1 MGNTKKDTD
10 SASET
15 KKFVVNSLSPL
26 WNQMKKIPSAV
37 IELDSA
43 MVDLQLSTNAT
54 ASELELFYKNSN
66 EAAKSL
72 GISTSAVIRATSDWT
87 KLGYSMKEA
96 QSLAKSSSILSTIS
110 PGMNIDNATKTIA
123 NAMKIYG
130 IEAGD
135 TLDEIASKINIVG
148 KTLSLSNQDISAILN
163 SSASA
168 MKATN
173 TGLEETIAL
182 GSAAQSTIQN
192 AMAVADALN
201 TLSTRIQGLDGGTD
215 SLAGNLAHLNSDIYD
230 LTNHQVRIMFD
241 DSTYKDIYTILD
253 EINRVW
259 GDLTNS
265 QRSGL
270 LSKLFTP
277 EQVNTGTAIITN
289 FNQARQ
295 AMDLM
300 QNSAGNAMAQMDTVY
315 DSLEYKINRLKE
327 TSIGIGQNLIDSEG
341 MKTSIDAI
349 NKFAEVIDFLTEK
362 LGFLGTL
369 AIGGSGFLGAKGLG
383 LT

>member
-1 MGNTKKDTD
+1 M
-10 SASET
+10 
-15 KKFVVNSLSPL
+15 
-26 WNQMKKIPSAV
+26 
-37 IELDSA
+37 
-43 MVDLQLSTNAT
+43 
-54 ASELELFYKNSN
+54 
-66 EAAKSL
+66 
-72 GISTSAVIRATSDWT
+72 
-87 KLGYSMKEA
+87 
-96 QSLAKSSSILSTIS
+96 
-110 PGMNIDNATKTIA
+110 
-123 NAMKIYG
+123 
-130 IEAGD
+130 
-135 TLDEIASKINIVG
+135 
-148 KTLSLSNQDISAILN
+148 N